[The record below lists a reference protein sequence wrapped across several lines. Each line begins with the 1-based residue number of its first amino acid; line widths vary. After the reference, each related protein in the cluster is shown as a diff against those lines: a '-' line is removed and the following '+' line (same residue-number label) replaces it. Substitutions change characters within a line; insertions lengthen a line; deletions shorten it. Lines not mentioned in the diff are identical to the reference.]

1 MKSNLLTR
9 REWILGSFEM
19 AAMHQV
25 LLAHKHAV
33 HAAQAVVNGDP
44 VVFEYLDSS
53 AARTLAAL
61 AAEIIP
67 SDDGPG
73 ATEAGA
79 VYFIDRALA
88 TFDAEKREHYE
99 AGLRQTEVLRAKLFP
114 GSANVEGLSREQRQ
128 ELLRGLEAS
137 EFFEVLRTH
146 VVLGYLADPQ
156 YGGNR
161 QKAGWKY
168 INFDDQMVFE
178 PPFGYYDAHHDGEA
192 K

>member
-1 MKSNLLTR
+1 VPAR
-9 REWILGSFEM
+9 RSSLGECPQFIEALERLPAGKIGDHFSRRP
-19 AAMHQV
+19 
-25 LLAHKHAV
+25 KPRHARDV
-33 HAAQAVVNGDP
+33 
-44 VVFEYLDSS
+44 
-53 AARTLAAL
+53 
-61 AAEIIP
+61 
-67 SDDGPG
+67 
-73 ATEAGA
+73 
-79 VYFIDRALA
+79 ALA
-88 TFDAEKREHYE
+88 TFDAEKREHYK

-168 INFDDQMVFE
+168 INFDDRMVFE